1 MIGSTPGRH
10 SGTATQDQQA
20 PESLAD
26 LLGGRRAAFDAS
38 IPPAVFT
45 IAWLAG
51 GHSVAWGAG
60 GAVAAA
66 AAIAGWRWYR
76 GDRPRAVLLGLLG
89 VVVAALIV
97 LRTGRAADFF
107 LVQIATNIAS
117 ALAWTVSI
125 VWRWP
130 LLGLVVGGVLRQRTS
145 WRRDPALLRAY
156 GHGSWVW
163 VAQYLVRIAVL
174 VPLWATGQVVALGV
188 ARLVLSWPLVT
199 ACLVAS
205 WWVVRRSLPPDHPG
219 LRHPRVS

>member
-1 MIGSTPGRH
+1 MVGSTPGQH
-10 SGTATQDQQA
+10 CGAATQDQA
-20 PESLAD
+20 VPESLAG

-45 IAWLAG
+45 VAWLVSG
-51 GHSVAWGAG
+51 RSVGWSAG

-107 LVQIATNIAS
+107 LVQIATNVAS

-130 LLGLVVGGVLRQRTS
+130 LLGVVVGGVLRQRTS

-163 VAQYLVRIAVL
+163 VAQYLVRVAVFL
-174 VPLWATGQVVALGV
+174 PLWATGQVVALGV
-188 ARLVLSWPLVT
+188 ARVVLSWPLIA
-199 ACLVAS
+199 ACLGVS
-205 WWVVRRSLPPDHPG
+205 WWVVRRSLPAGHPG
-219 LRHPRVS
+219 LRHPQLS